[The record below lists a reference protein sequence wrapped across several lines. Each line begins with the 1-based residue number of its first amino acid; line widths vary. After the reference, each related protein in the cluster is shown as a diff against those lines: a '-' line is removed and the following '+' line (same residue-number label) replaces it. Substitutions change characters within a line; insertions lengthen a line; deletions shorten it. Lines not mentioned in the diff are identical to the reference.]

1 MNCLEIKPNKLSDA
15 LEIIESWIDCL
26 EEKLRY
32 KVMLICEEAITNQ
45 IRHATFEDK
54 ERYIE
59 FCFDKRDDI
68 NLVFKDNAKKFD
80 PLKSKDPDIT
90 KDLDDR
96 ELGGLGIYMIKKY
109 SKNITYQ
116 YSNGY
121 NILKV
126 TV

>member
-1 MNCLEIKPNKLSDA
+1 MNCLGIKPNKLSDA

-45 IRHATFEDK
+45 IRHATYKDK
-54 ERYIE
+54 EQYIE
-59 FCFDKRDDI
+59 FCFDHRDDI
-68 NLVFKDNAKKFD
+68 SLIFKDNAKKFN
-80 PLKSKDPDIT
+80 PLESKDPDVT
-90 KDLDDR
+90 KDLPDR
-96 ELGGLGIYMIKKY
+96 ELGGLGIYMMKKY
-109 SKNITYQ
+109 SKNITYR
-116 YSNGY
+116 YSDGY